1 MYIEQDCTITHQG
14 KSFEAG
20 GAVITQDYLIAYPGA
35 NGELHDWHGNKIGTW
50 KLISSRPAMF
60 FGHRSWMADRYCYMR
75 ARVNGVQ
82 YSLRG
87 FGEGMIAKG
96 RRIKG

>member
-1 MYIEQDCTITHQG
+1 MYIEQDCTVEFNGQ
-14 KSFEAG
+14 SFSSG
-20 GAVITQDYLIAYPGA
+20 GAVVTPEYLIAYPST

-50 KLISSRPAMF
+50 KLISERPAIF
-60 FGHRSWMADRYCYMR
+60 FGHRSFMADTYCYMR

-87 FGEGMIAKG
+87 FGEGMVARG
-96 RRIKG
+96 RRVKG